1 MAIDHQSEK
10 AHMAK
15 HFVFQFMLIAVL
27 PLLIPFKQFKWFKAS
42 RSLSTGLMTTARGLK

>member
-1 MAIDHQSEK
+1 MTVDHQSEK
-10 AHMAK
+10 DYTAK
-15 HFVFQFMLIAVL
+15 CLVFQFIWIAVL